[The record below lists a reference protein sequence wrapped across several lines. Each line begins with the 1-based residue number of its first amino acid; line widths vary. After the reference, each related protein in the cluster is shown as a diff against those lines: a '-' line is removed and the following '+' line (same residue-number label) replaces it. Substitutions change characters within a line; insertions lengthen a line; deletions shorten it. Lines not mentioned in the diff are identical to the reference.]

1 MDNRV
6 PLAIHI
12 PLSSIP
18 QISPLPNPRSPQDGY
33 EPPKTAVQTLVD
45 DAQAKDFDQ
54 ICLSLT
60 NSNWRTR
67 WERLCLRAADAPDDP
82 ESRRK
87 TEEEAERWRMG
98 GGFMRGEVTVTR
110 LEETEHLIGLASDW
124 LELDSPDEGIRFDS
138 ELALRHELAQAV
150 YLNVPVVILPPP
162 RNRALVA
169 DYARAVNACLAAGG
183 PFGQISIRIPIS
195 DPAELVHPIGGSRSS
210 SSIPSRASGTA
221 SARLS
226 TAQPGIPDPSATWEI
241 WDCIRTICGYN
252 PRLSLTLDLTTP
264 LPPSP
269 GALARWAAE
278 PTRHILLPAS
288 SFISNAKG
296 YPVLSKAT
304 QTFLKEVMK
313 QRPTIILSQTTEG
326 HHPTGGAAAYPQ
338 YLRHLEKAARAMHT
352 DGGPGMDDFARGYW
366 DWLQAP
372 LQPLM
377 DDLQSS
383 TYEVFERDPV
393 KYRNYE
399 EAVVQCLNDRSAEV
413 TLVIY
418 ICGAGRGPLVAG
430 VLRALE
436 RTARKARVY
445 AVEKNA
451 SAFVTL
457 QERQALEWG
466 SSVEI
471 IFGDMRT
478 IEVPEPADVIVSE
491 LLGSFGDNELSPE
504 CLDGAMRFLKPDGVS
519 IPSNYTAHLAP
530 LASSKL
536 FNEVTSSTRDPK
548 QAETPYVVMFQA
560 VNTLSGEPNME
571 SVRCGAKVQ
580 ECWAFEHPRR
590 DLVLDNRGL
599 PLTNSHNTRSAHL
612 TFHIPHAGALHGL
625 AGYFEAHL
633 YGDVGLSIH
642 PDRMHLV
649 SPEMLSWFPLFFPF
663 KEPLFLPSNSELD
676 VHIWRLTDSRSRKVW
691 YEWHAE
697 AFLPVTQTNSNN
709 SPSLNGAPQTP
720 NPHRSGGSNISPP
733 APSPMMDAH
742 NSGGG
747 FSYAQGDRDSGNG
760 FDLGAGGGRLKIG
773 QTSLHNPYGRG
784 SFIGL

>member
-1 MDNRV
+1 MTSAQDRV
-6 PLAIHI
+6 PLALHV

-18 QISPLPNPRSPQDGY
+18 FNPTNVPHKGSNGYNNASPAEAR
-33 EPPKTAVQTLVD
+33 KTAVQLLVE
-45 DAQAKDFDQ
+45 DAQARDFDHV
-54 ICLSLT
+54 CLSLT
-60 NSNWRTR
+60 NSNWQTR

-110 LEETEHLIGLASDW
+110 LEETEHLIGMASEW
-124 LELDSPDEGIRFDS
+124 LDLDSADEGIRFDS
-138 ELALRHELAQAV
+138 ELALRHELAQAA

-183 PFGQISIRIPIS
+183 PYTQISIRISIS
-195 DPAELVHPIGGSRSS
+195 DPAELINQPGDNARSS
-210 SSIPSRASGTA
+210 GSIMSRNSV
-221 SARLS
+221 RLS
-226 TAQPGIPDPSATWEI
+226 TSRPGGPDPSATWEL
-241 WDCIRTICGYN
+241 WDVIRTMCGYN
-252 PRLSLTLDLTTP
+252 PRLSCTLDLTTP

-269 GALARWAAE
+269 GALARWASE

-313 QRPTIILSQTTEG
+313 QRPTIILSQTTANL
-326 HHPTGGAAAYPQ
+326 HPSGGAPAYPQ
-338 YLRHLEKAARAMHT
+338 YVRHLERAARQLHT
-352 DGGPGMDDFARGYW
+352 SPGGMDDFARGYW

-393 KYRNYE
+393 KYKNYE
-399 EAVVQCLNDRSAEV
+399 EAVVLALNDRPAG
-413 TLVIY
+413 TPLAIY
-418 ICGAGRGPLVAG
+418 VCGAGRGPLVAG
-430 VLRALE
+430 VLRALQ
-436 RTARKARVY
+436 RANRQAHVY
-445 AVEKNA
+445 AIEKNA
-451 SAFVTL
+451 SAFITL
-457 QERQALEWG
+457 QERKALEWG
-466 SSVEI
+466 DAVEI
-471 IFGDMRT
+471 ILGDMRT
-478 IEVPEPADVIVSE
+478 LEVPEPADIIVSE

-504 CLDGAMRFLKPDGVS
+504 CLDGAMRFLKPDGIS
-519 IPSNYTAHLAP
+519 IPSSYTAHLAP
-530 LASSKL
+530 LSSSKL
-536 FNEVTSSTRDPK
+536 FNEVNATSREPK

-560 VNTLSGEPNME
+560 VNTLSGDAPPD
-571 SVRCGAKVQ
+571 SARCGPRVQ

-590 DLVLDNRGL
+590 DLVLDDSGL

-633 YGDVGLSIH
+633 YGSIGLSIH
-642 PDRMHLV
+642 PDRQHII
-649 SPEMLSWFPLFFPF
+649 SPDMLSWFPLFFPF
-663 KEPLFLPSNSELD
+663 REPLFLPSNSELD
-676 VHIWRLTDSRSRKVW
+676 VHVWRLTDSRSRKVW

-697 AFLPVTQTNSNN
+697 AFLPLTSPTALIS
-709 SPSLNGAPQTP
+709 SPSLATPGMPSTPGNGVRTP
-720 NPHRSGGSNISPP
+720 L
-733 APSPMMDAH
+733 ASPMMDAAQL
-742 NSGGG
+742 SGGLFREG
-747 FSYAQGDRDSGNG
+747 TES
-760 FDLGAGGGRLKIG
+760 LTGGTDGSRGTGRIKIG
-773 QTSLHNPYGRG
+773 QTSLLNPGGR
-784 SFIGL
+784 SSYIGL